1 MSSSLGTLF
10 PLSGQFVLPPDQ
22 RWLPR
27 PVLPHCCCIKCG
39 PRLEGNGP
47 ISLKG
52 YWWKHHLCN
61 VGQFWTR
68 WLPDTVKRFC
78 FLLSNPRSECHIMS
92 DSKPCSCV
100 CFFLIDH
107 PYVPILKNLAH
118 SYFLVAS
125 RNLSFLRPL
134 VLHCGTLGKLTDKA
148 GHDIPSSVQGKRFV
162 AFQVSCLLALLPNAR
177 TSLQATWVQKIK
189 TVVNRCQK
197 IQMCLNVTKCFQ
209 NNKLLNIVNWIVN
222 RIVKP
227 RYSLVCWM
235 SIISCPV

>member
-1 MSSSLGTLF
+1 
-10 PLSGQFVLPPDQ
+10 
-22 RWLPR
+22 
-27 PVLPHCCCIKCG
+27 
-39 PRLEGNGP
+39 
-47 ISLKG
+47 
-52 YWWKHHLCN
+52 
-61 VGQFWTR
+61 
-68 WLPDTVKRFC
+68 
-78 FLLSNPRSECHIMS
+78 MS

-100 CFFLIDH
+100 CFLYLINH
-107 PYVPILKNLAH
+107 PYVPILKNIAH

-125 RNLSFLRPL
+125 RNLSFVRPL

-197 IQMCLNVTKCFQ
+197 IQMWLNVTKCFQ
-209 NNKLLNIVNWIVN
+209 NNKLLNIVYWIVN

-227 RYSLVCWM
+227 RYSLDCCM
-235 SIISCPV
+235 SIISYPLSSIILSLALFCLHCACKKSKYWKCGKATMGRLSRTDNIVIYSLTWKDINLARRAGGQYQLAPFLKIKKKEKNM